1 MAYSTI
7 SNWVTTEWTDALE
20 AVARDT
26 FLPLIMGAGARRV
39 QMIRTGEYSF
49 TVVTEYADEDAALA
63 AQEKIAAIRSKAA
76 DELPMSMESATG
88 GGVFA
93 GG

>member
-20 AVARDT
+20 AVARDK
-26 FLPLIMGAGARRV
+26 FLPLIMGAGASRV

-49 TVVTEYADEDAALA
+49 TVVTEYTDEAAALA
-63 AQEKIAAIRSKAA
+63 AQEKIAAIRGKAA
-76 DELPMSMESATG
+76 DELPMSMESATA

-93 GG
+93 GN